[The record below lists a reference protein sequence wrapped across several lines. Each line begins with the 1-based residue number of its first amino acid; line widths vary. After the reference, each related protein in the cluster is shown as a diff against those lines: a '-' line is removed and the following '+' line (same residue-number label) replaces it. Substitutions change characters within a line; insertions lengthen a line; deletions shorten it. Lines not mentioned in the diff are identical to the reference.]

1 MKMMSAAAGPKRE
14 FVQLMEHH
22 KRKTELERDAIEQEM

>member
-1 MKMMSAAAGPKRE
+1 MMMMSAAAGPKRE

-22 KRKTELERDAIEQEM
+22 ISEGETEFLVRAGKL